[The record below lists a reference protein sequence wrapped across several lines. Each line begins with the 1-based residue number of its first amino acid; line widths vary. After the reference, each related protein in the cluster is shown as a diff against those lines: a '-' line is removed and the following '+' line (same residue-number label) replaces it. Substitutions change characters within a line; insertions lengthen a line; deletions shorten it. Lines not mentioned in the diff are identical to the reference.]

1 MSRSLVPLAL
11 LLVAPCFLQAEKIR
25 VPVDVG
31 VGPAVHMV
39 TGPIQDDQSLHYG
52 LKLSLYAV
60 IDRATLEKQKKRIGK
75 YWKYVKGAH
84 EIRYRPT
91 MFLPDT
97 LFISPKTKDTAM
109 YGASWRP
116 VALEMLLVRSPIRF
130 AVGAGLLLT
139 YAYIQSDTLMK
150 DAMHFIRPGID
161 LKVELELPVT
171 STVLLS
177 IGWASQLYP
186 PQEIGGEIFAWGDTE
201 RSVWHIGQAYA
212 MLHVRFPYTTNF

>member
-1 MSRSLVPLAL
+1 MLRL
-11 LLVAPCFLQAEKIR
+11 LLPFAILFLAPSFLYAEKIR

-31 VGPAVHMV
+31 VGPAFHMV
-39 TGPIQDDQSLHYG
+39 TGPVQDDQTIHYG

-75 YWKYVKGAH
+75 YWKYVKSAQ

-97 LFISPKTKDTAM
+97 LYLSPKTERTAM

-116 VALEMLLVRSPIRF
+116 VGLEMPLLRSPIRV
-130 AVGAGLLLT
+130 AIGAGLLLT

-150 DAMHFIRPGID
+150 DAMHFIRPGLD
-161 LKVELELPVT
+161 LKAEIELPVT
-171 STVLLS
+171 KTVLLS
-177 IGWASQLYP
+177 FGWASQLYP
-186 PQEIGGEIFAWGDTE
+186 PQEIGGEIFAWGELDQ
-201 RSVWHIGQAYA
+201 SVWHIGQAYA
-212 MLHVRFPYTTNF
+212 MLHVRFPYTTSF